1 MLKIHD
7 LQKSF
12 GNFQALN
19 HLNLEIKKGELFG
32 FVGPNGAGKT
42 TTMKIISGLMR
53 ADAGSVSIDGI
64 DALTDSRKLKEKIG
78 YMPDFFGVYDN
89 LKTYEYMEFYASVYG
104 ILGRDARDLCN
115 NLLDLVNLSDKMDF
129 YVDSLSRGMKQRLCL
144 ARSLVHNPE
153 LLILDE
159 PASGLDPRARFEMK
173 EILRNLCSMGK
184 TILISSHI
192 LPELAEMC
200 SSIGIIEHGS
210 MIACGTVEDIQ
221 NTLNTT
227 KPILIRI
234 ADRAYVSQAVFLL
247 KENPSVKNLSVQD
260 TTMSIVLQ
268 GASDTAKEQAALLS
282 SLVSA
287 QIPVCSFHQ
296 EEDNLESLF
305 MQITEREA
313 SDETSK

>member
-1 MLKIHD
+1 MLKIVD
-7 LQKSF
+7 LQKNF
-12 GNFQALN
+12 GSFQALN
-19 HLNLEIKKGELFG
+19 HLNLEIAKGELFG

-53 ADAGSVSIDGI
+53 ADGGFVTIDGI
-64 DALTDSRKLKEKIG
+64 DALHNSRKLKEKIG

-89 LKTYEYMEFYASVYG
+89 LKAYEYMEFYASVYG
-104 ILGRDARDLCN
+104 ILGNDARKLCN
-115 NLLDLVNLSDKMDF
+115 DLLDLVNLTDKADS

-184 TILISSHI
+184 TIIISSHI

-210 MIACGTVEDIQ
+210 MMAYGTVDEIQ
-221 NTLNTT
+221 DTLKTT
-227 KPILIRI
+227 KPVIIHI
-234 ADRAYVSQAVFLL
+234 ADNSYMETALKL
-247 KENPSVKNLSVQD
+247 MKENPSVKNLSVQD
-260 TTMSIVLQ
+260 NTISLVL
-268 GASDTAKEQAALLS
+268 KEGMDNTNILAALLS
-282 SLVSA
+282 CLVVA
-287 QIPVCSFHQ
+287 HVPVCSFYQ
-296 EEDNLESLF
+296 EEGNLESLF
-305 MQITEREA
+305 MQITA
-313 SDETSK
+313 SEEN